1 MRAKG
6 PVTTLAA
13 GVVAFALGTP
23 SALAVHITVEG
34 GGSRDPLTVAKAMF
48 ADPSQVTAA
57 DEASDGV
64 TEVSH
69 ATLASWPQ
77 GLAGFPTNGA
87 DYGLISSGNTDGAN
101 DPNAEE
107 NKTTNETGSPG
118 GLSEGLDEANQG
130 NDLGGIEINFNA
142 PQVASPC
149 LQVDVKFLSDEFNE
163 FIGSQFNDFAVARLD
178 NTAPPTVSIGA
189 SGFPEVSA
197 PGNFLLD
204 PSGSAITVNGAYL
217 VGDYDGS
224 TTYDNATPKLT
235 AQTPVTPGGRT
246 LNVWVGDAGDS
257 IYDTTLFVDNIRVI
271 DQNPCPVTTIGPS
284 VFKKI
289 KTKVKGAKAVISGQM
304 LPAIAGAKVFMTFL
318 ANGSPLKKVAKG
330 KDTTNAEGE
339 YKKKFKVPGGS
350 TKCMVKLQFKGDA
363 FHTGSKAKKK
373 FRC

>member
-1 MRAKG
+1 MRGKG
-6 PVTTLAA
+6 VFTTLAA
-13 GVVAFALGTP
+13 GLVAFALGMP
-23 SALAVHITVEG
+23 SALAVHVPVDP

-48 ADPSQVTAA
+48 ADPSQVSAA
-57 DEASDGV
+57 DEASDGA

-69 ATLASWPQ
+69 ASLASWPQ
-77 GLAGFPTNGA
+77 GLAGFPTNGP

-107 NKTTNETGSPG
+107 NKTTDNLGGSG
-118 GLSEGLDEANQG
+118 ALDGLNEANQG
-130 NDLGGIEINFNA
+130 QDLGGIEINFNA

-149 LQVDVKFLSDEFNE
+149 LQVDVKFLSDEFDE
-163 FIGSQFNDFAVARLD
+163 FIGSAFNDFAMGRLD
-178 NTAPPTVSIGA
+178 NTSPPTVSTGP

-204 PSGSAITVNGAYL
+204 PSGSPITVNGAYL

-235 AQTPVTPGGRT
+235 AQTPVTAGPHT
-246 LNVWVGDAGDS
+246 LNFWVGDAGDS
-257 IYDTTLFVDNIRVI
+257 IYDTTLFVDNVRVI

-289 KTKVKGAKAVISGQM
+289 KTKVKGNTAIIQGQI
-304 LPAIAGAKVFMTFL
+304 LPPVPGQKVFLTFF

-330 KDTTNAEGE
+330 KDAMNANGV
-339 YKKKFKVPGGS
+339 YKKKFKVPGDS
-350 TKCMVKLQFKGDA
+350 TKCMVKAVYKGDA
-363 FHTGSKAKKK
+363 FHLGSKAKKK
-373 FRC
+373 FKC